1 MLHPLLRYLTNMDA
15 RAVRAV
21 VVSALLFLA
30 VALVFVMGRTTAIFD
45 EDDAP
50 IFQWLQS
57 HAESPWSLPATV
69 VLFSLASFL
78 GAPQFGLIAIA
89 VVAFGPTRG
98 AIYAWISTMVS
109 SGIHFQLARVM
120 GAGALRRYG
129 GDAVNR
135 ISKLVGRNGFWS
147 SLVVRIVPSAPP
159 IVVNMAA
166 GVSHM
171 AFSSFM
177 AGTALGIVPKIALV
191 AFFGGSVVSLV
202 QSGDL
207 TLALTLAGLALGWIV
222 AVVWARRALRAQNAV
237 EAAKAPAV
245 EADPGADRGADR
257 GAEPSQSTKI

>member
-1 MLHPLLRYLTNMDA
+1 MFQSLIRYVTNLDA
-15 RAVRAV
+15 RAVRTV
-21 VVSALLFLA
+21 VVSAVLFFA

-69 VLFSLASFL
+69 VLFTLASFL

-89 VVAFGPTRG
+89 VVAFGPTQG

-109 SGIHFQLARVM
+109 SAIHFQLARAA
-120 GAGALRRYG
+120 GAGVLRRYG

-135 ISKLVGRNGFWS
+135 ISKLIGRNGFWS
-147 SLVVRIVPSAPP
+147 SLIVRIVPSAPP

-171 AFSSFM
+171 AVLSFL
-177 AGTALGIVPKIALV
+177 AGTAIGIVPKIVLV
-191 AFFGGSVVSLV
+191 AFFGGSIMTLA
-202 QSGDL
+202 QNGDL
-207 TLALTLAGLALGWIV
+207 TLALALGGVALGWLV
-222 AVVWARRALRAQNAV
+222 AVVWARRALRA
-237 EAAKAPAV
+237 
-245 EADPGADRGADR
+245 R
-257 GAEPSQSTKI
+257 EPEPTQPEETPKG

>member
-1 MLHPLLRYLTNMDA
+1 MFQPLIRYLTNLDA

-21 VVSALLFLA
+21 LVSAVLFFA

-50 IFQWLQS
+50 IFQWLQANA
-57 HAESPWSLPATV
+57 HSPWGLPATILV
-69 VLFSLASFL
+69 FTLASFL
-78 GAPQFGLIAIA
+78 GAPQFGLIAVA

-109 SGIHFQLARVM
+109 SAIHFQLGRAA

-129 GDAVNR
+129 GEAVNR

-171 AFSSFM
+171 AFASYL
-177 AGTALGIVPKIALV
+177 AGTALGIIPKIALV
-191 AFFGGSVVSLV
+191 AFFGGSVVSLA
-202 QSGDL
+202 QDGDL
-207 TLALTLAGLALGWIV
+207 TLALMLAGVALGWLV
-222 AVVWARRALRAQNAV
+222 AVVWARRALRAHEGEATV
-237 EAAKAPAV
+237 EVAEGGGEQV
-245 EADPGADRGADR
+245 EKPK
-257 GAEPSQSTKI
+257 T

>member
-1 MLHPLLRYLTNMDA
+1 MFQPLIRYVTNMDA

-50 IFQWLQS
+50 IFQWLQDN
-57 HAESPWSLPATV
+57 AESPWGLPATIV
-69 VLFSLASFL
+69 VFTLASFL

-89 VVAFGPTRG
+89 VVAFGAERG
-98 AIYAWISTMVS
+98 AAYAWVATMVS
-109 SGIHFQLARVM
+109 ATLHFQIARLI

-135 ISKLVGRNGFWS
+135 ISRLVGKNGFWS

-171 AFSSFM
+171 AFVSFL

-191 AFFGGSVVSLV
+191 AFFGGSIVSLV

-207 TLALTLAGLALGWIV
+207 TLALTLAGVALGWLV
-222 AVVWARRALRAQNAV
+222 AVLWARRALQGQGDGAEA
-237 EAAKAPAV
+237 EAAAPIAT
-245 EADPGADRGADR
+245 AGAAPDTDPP
-257 GAEPSQSTKI
+257 ETPKT